1 MSNSVSNAVHP
12 DRQARIRGPLKFF
25 SIAATVTGIF
35 LLILVVRMILQYG
48 VGMEMPSW
56 ATLIAQAHG
65 VAYMVYLV
73 SILVLGPRVM
83 WPVSKLFTTAL
94 AGVVPFLSFW
104 MEHKRRT
111 EIVEQFQL

>member
-1 MSNSVSNAVHP
+1 MSNPATNAVHP
-12 DRQARIRGPLKFF
+12 DRKERIRGPLKFF
-25 SIAATVTGIF
+25 SIAATITGIF

-73 SILVLGPRVM
+73 SILILGPRAL
-83 WPVSKLFTTAL
+83 WPVGKLITTAL

-104 MEHKRRT
+104 MEHKRRSEVT
-111 EIVEQFQL
+111 QQFQL

>member
-1 MSNSVSNAVHP
+1 MSNPVNNAVHP

-25 SIAATVTGIF
+25 SIAATITGIF
-35 LLILVVRMILQYG
+35 LLILVARMILQYG

-73 SILVLGPRVM
+73 SILVLGPRAM
-83 WPVSKLFTTAL
+83 WPVGKLFTTAL
-94 AGVVPFLSFW
+94 AGVVPFISFW

-111 EIVEQFQL
+111 EVVEQFQL